1 MQLVDGAADV
11 AAPQRRAAARPA
23 TRHSLPLLSGL
34 VVAVAVLA
42 TVAIAS
48 VSVGAKP
55 IGAGDVFASL
65 LAYDP
70 ADGDHLVVRTLRV
83 PRTVVGLLAGMA
95 LGLSGAI
102 MQGLTRNPLAD
113 PGLLG
118 VNAGAALF
126 VVTGISLFGVT
137 TLTGYVWFAFVGAA
151 VTAVVVYGIAA
162 FGRDGAT
169 PVKLALAGAAV
180 SAALASVTTALLLTD
195 TDAFDHF
202 RLWQVGSLAGRG
214 TDLAGQALPFML
226 AGVLLALPCGRLL
239 NTLSLGDDVARGLG
253 QNVAATRVLGALCVV
268 VLCGTATALAG
279 PVAFV
284 GLAVPHVARL
294 ITGPDYRWILPY
306 AMVLAPTLLLAADV
320 VGRVL
325 ARPAEVQVGVV
336 TAVIGAPAFIA
347 LVRRRKLAEL

>member
-1 MQLVDGAADV
+1 MRLVDGDSRTDGTGRRV
-11 AAPQRRAAARPA
+11 PSQPPPPAPV
-23 TRHSLPLLSGL
+23 LLAGL
-34 VVAVAVLA
+34 VAAVAVLA
-42 TVAIAS
+42 VAALAS
-48 VSVGAKP
+48 ISVGAKP
-55 IGAGDVFASL
+55 ISADSVLAAL
-65 LAYDP
+65 LAFDP

-95 LGLSGAI
+95 LGLSGAV

-126 VVTGISLFGVT
+126 VVIGISLFGVV
-137 TLTGYVWFAFVGAA
+137 TLTGYVWFAFLGAA
-151 VTAVVVYGIAA
+151 ATAVVVYGIAA

-214 TDLAGQALPFML
+214 ADLAGQAVPFVL
-226 AGVLLALPCGRLL
+226 VGLLLAVPCGRLL
-239 NTLSLGDDVARGLG
+239 NVLSLGDDLARGLG
-253 QNVAATRVLGALCVV
+253 QDLVLTRSLGAACVV

-284 GLAVPHVARL
+284 GLAVPHVARM

-306 AMVLAPTLLLAADV
+306 AMILAPILLLVADV
-320 VGRVL
+320 VGRIV

-336 TAVIGAPAFIA
+336 TAVIGVPVFIA
-347 LVRRRKLAEL
+347 LVRRRKLAQL